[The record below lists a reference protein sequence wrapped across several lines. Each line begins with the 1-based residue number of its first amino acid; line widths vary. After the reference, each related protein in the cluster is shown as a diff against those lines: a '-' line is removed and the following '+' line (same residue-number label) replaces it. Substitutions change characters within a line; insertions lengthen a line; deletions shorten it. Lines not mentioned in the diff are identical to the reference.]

1 MVGVFC
7 LYIFALVAYRY
18 EIVFRIGYYRYE
30 NGYTDS
36 GGIRG
41 GRLVGYLSINFRFI
55 LELMSVWWELSIV
68 GAS

>member
-18 EIVFRIGYYRYE
+18 AILFRIGCYRYE
-30 NGYTDS
+30 SGYTDS

-41 GRLVGYLSINFRFI
+41 GRLVGYLSIDFWFI
-55 LELMSVWWELSIV
+55 LELLSVGWKLSIV